1 MELGVRHDGGDAE
14 IGTGVELGAGL
25 GYADPS
31 RGLDMALRVHG
42 LSAHAGD
49 GYSEW
54 GVSGSLRLVPGDAG
68 RGLSASLTPSYGVDP
83 GGSQRLWMLPDADAM
98 AATDDVPLSSRLDAE
113 VGYGMAAFGGR
124 FTGTPHVGFGL
135 SDTAREV
142 RLGWRLTPAAV
153 GYSGFELD
161 LGTVHRESVIGV
173 GAWAGHGGLSPESA
187 VGAGSEHELML
198 RGAVRW

>member
-1 MELGVRHDGGDAE
+1 MG
-14 IGTGVELGAGL
+14 
-25 GYADPS
+25 
-31 RGLDMALRVHG
+31 RVG
-42 LSAHAGD
+42 FAQA
-49 GYSEW
+49 
-54 GVSGSLRLVPGDAG
+54 RAG
-68 RGLSASLTPSYGVDP
+68 RRLGRGFSASLTPSYGVDP
-83 GGSQRLWMLPDADAM
+83 GGSQRLWMLPDA
-98 AATDDVPLSSRLDAE
+98 AAAGGGPTTRSLSSRLDAE
-113 VGYGMAAFGGR
+113 VGYGMAVFGGS

-142 RLGWRLTPAAV
+142 RLGWRLTPVVV

-161 LGTVHRESVIGV
+161 LGTVHRESVIGG